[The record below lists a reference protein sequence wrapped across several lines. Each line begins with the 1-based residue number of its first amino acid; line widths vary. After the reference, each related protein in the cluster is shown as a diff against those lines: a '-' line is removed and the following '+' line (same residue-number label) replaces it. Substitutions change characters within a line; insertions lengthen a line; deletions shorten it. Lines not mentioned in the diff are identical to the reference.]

1 MATKKEEL
9 HELVDWLPEGLW
21 EKAHKSLLSEL
32 KKADP
37 VAYALYTAPED
48 DEEET
53 EEERLAV
60 QEAYE
65 AIARGEIIS
74 HEDLMQELGLDDRV
88 D

>member
-1 MATKKEEL
+1 MATKEEL

-53 EEERLAV
+53 EEERAALEEV
-60 QEAYE
+60 YRDIREGKGYWVSFDE
-65 AIARGEIIS
+65 VVKK
-74 HEDLMQELGLDDRV
+74 HQELP
-88 D
+88 

>member
-1 MATKKEEL
+1 MTTKDEL

-21 EKAHKSLLSEL
+21 EKAHKSLLREL

-53 EEERLAV
+53 EEERAAV
-60 QEAYE
+60 AEAYADVAAGRVISDE
-65 AIARGEIIS
+65 ELAR
-74 HEDLMQELGLDDRV
+74 ELGLEP
-88 D
+88 

>member
-60 QEAYE
+60 EEAY
-65 AIARGEIIS
+65 ADIAAGRIIS
-74 HEDLMQELGLDDRV
+74 DEELARELGLEP
-88 D
+88 

>member
-1 MATKKEEL
+1 MATKEEL

-53 EEERLAV
+53 EEERA
-60 QEAYE
+60 
-65 AIARGEIIS
+65 AIEEVYRDIREGEGYWVS
-74 HEDLMQELGLDDRV
+74 FDEVVKKHQELP
-88 D
+88 